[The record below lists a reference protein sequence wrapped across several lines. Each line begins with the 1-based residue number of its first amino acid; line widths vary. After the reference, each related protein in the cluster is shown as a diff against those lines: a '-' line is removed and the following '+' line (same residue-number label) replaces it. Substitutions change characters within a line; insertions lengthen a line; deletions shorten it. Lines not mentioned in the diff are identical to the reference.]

1 MGLTFA
7 FIAILGWGLGDFLIQ
22 RSARKLGDWEAL
34 FFIVLFASI
43 VLLPFVYDSLKILTL
58 FDWFVL
64 TLTSVVILVASL
76 FDFEALRVGK
86 VSVVEPIF
94 ALEVPVT
101 VALATLVV
109 GEHLSEKQ
117 LGLIALLLVGIVLV
131 SNRKFSHMHVRTIEK
146 GVVVAIITTIGMG
159 SANFLFGFGSR
170 ATDPLMIT
178 WFTSVFMTIATF
190 VYLAYRKELH
200 KLGLN
205 WRHNKKL
212 ILAVGMADT
221 AAWVG
226 YSASALYIPIG
237 VATGLTESYIAL
249 AALLGLFFNKE
260 KLRVHQ
266 LVGLGLAVVAA
277 IILASTV
284 ESL

>member
-43 VLLPFVYDSLKILTL
+43 VLLPFIYSALSLLTVY
-58 FDWFVL
+58 DWFVL

-76 FDFEALRVGK
+76 LDFEALRVGK

-101 VALATLVV
+101 VALATFVV
-109 GEHLSEKQ
+109 GEHLTHEQ
-117 LGLIALLLVGIVLV
+117 YGLIALLLIGIVLV
-131 SNRKFSHMHVRTIEK
+131 SNRRFSHMHMRTLEK
-146 GVVVAIITTIGMG
+146 GVFVAILTTIGMG

-190 VYLAYRKELH
+190 VYLARARELH
-200 KLGLN
+200 KLKLN
-205 WRHNKKL
+205 WRHNRSL
-212 ILAVGMADT
+212 ILAVGLADT

-249 AALLGLFFNKE
+249 AALLGLAFNKE
-260 KLRVHQ
+260 KLRAHQ
-266 LVGLGLAVVAA
+266 LLGLGVAVIAA
-277 IILASTV
+277 IVLASTV
-284 ESL
+284 EAL